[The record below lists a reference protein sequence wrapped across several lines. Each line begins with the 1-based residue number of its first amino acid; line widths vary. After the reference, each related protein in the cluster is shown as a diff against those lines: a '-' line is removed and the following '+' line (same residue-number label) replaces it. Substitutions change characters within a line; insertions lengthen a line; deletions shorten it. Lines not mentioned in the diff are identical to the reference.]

1 MLSAAET
8 ASEPPPTRVNYR
20 AWLLRVVVWDGVIA
34 VLLMLAPLVLQRML
48 IKDGQNDENE
58 RMLWVVF
65 IPIGA
70 FLLRWLIGG
79 RHLDK
84 NHCSPNFR
92 QFQTFCFF
100 GGLVTMLLG
109 DCLVLSLHDMIPA
122 DQAFVPFI
130 MLTPFYTIYLL
141 CMLIAMYPGREPIPA
156 AELTRIGNWEVGNE
170 EGLTKA

>member
-1 MLSAAET
+1 MLNGAET
-8 ASEPPPTRVNYR
+8 TTETSPTRINYR
-20 AWLLRVVVWDGVIA
+20 AWMLRVVVWDGVIA

-58 RMLWVVF
+58 RMMWVVF

-79 RHLDK
+79 RHLDT

-100 GGLVTMLLG
+100 LGLGMMLFG
-109 DCLVLSLHDMIPA
+109 DCLVLSLHDMLPA
-122 DQAFVPFI
+122 DQALVPFL
-130 MLTPFYTIYLL
+130 MLMPFYAIYLV
-141 CMLIAMYPGREPIPA
+141 CMIIAMYPGREPIPA
-156 AELTRIGNWEVGNE
+156 EELTRLGNWEIGS
-170 EGLTKA
+170 